1 MYTLNYNYDNQESLE
16 KWLEE
21 NKFAS
26 EDSCLVQYFCG
37 IPKEEKM
44 LEISSILIKKLPNAH
59 IIGSTTD
66 GEMMDSEV
74 HSNSI
79 IISVSIFKDTKIN
92 SIDIAYT
99 TNSYDMGYEI
109 AKKLDTVNAKAM
121 ILFTTGLAINGEKFL
136 DGVRDISKGN
146 YIISGGLAS
155 DNGEFIQTYVSHQ
168 NNVIAKGAVGI
179 VLSSDTL
186 KVKNNYKFGWKAV
199 GLPMRITKSKDN
211 MVYTVNNMPIIDI
224 YKKYF
229 GEYISTLLP
238 KIGVEIPLI
247 VKRNNKEVARA
258 PLNKYDDGSL
268 FFAGNLIEGE
278 EVRFGIGSVENIV
291 KESNKICSQ
300 FSKNSKPETVF
311 VYSCM
316 ARRRLLKTQ
325 ANIELQQIAK
335 RTTVSGFFTNGE
347 FFSDKD
353 RNYLM
358 NETITVLALSE
369 SAFEDT
375 EDENKEIT
383 EPLKSN
389 LDDNKMM
396 YALTHMTNVI
406 AQEWQERLDQE
417 IDKNKEQDKNNFQNN
432 KLIQMGEMIGMI
444 AHQWRQPLNAISAT
458 SINLSLL
465 SSMEMLEDEK
475 LQKDSE
481 FMQEQCQKM
490 SDTIDTFMNFVKPA
504 KESKTFKLVHTVDLI
519 MQIMGTQLANHNIK
533 VTVDTKDENISL
545 NGYEDLLEQVI
556 INILANARDAF
567 NKIGHIN
574 ADNVESDKFIIITV
588 QERDTIPVISIED
601 NAGGIPKEI
610 QEKIFNPYFTTK
622 EQGKGTGIGLYMSS
636 NIMKK
641 SFSGDLKYERTQN
654 GSKFILVCGK
664 LGGGG
669 EVAPYYR
676 FSGKK

>member
-1 MYTLNYNYDNQESLE
+1 MYTLKHKYENQQSLE
-16 KWLEE
+16 TWLEE
-21 NKFAS
+21 NEFAS
-26 EDSCLVQYFCG
+26 EDSCLVQFFCG
-37 IPKEEKM
+37 VPTEEKM
-44 LEISSILIKKLPNAH
+44 QEVSSVLTKKLPNAH

-66 GEMMDSEV
+66 GEMMGNEV
-74 HSNSI
+74 FLKSI
-79 IISVSIFKDTKIN
+79 IISVSVFQDTKIN

-109 AKKLDTVNAKAM
+109 AKKLDAVEIKAM

-136 DGVRDISKGN
+136 DGVYDISKGE
-146 YIISGGLAS
+146 YVVSGGLAS
-155 DNGEFIQTYVSHQ
+155 DNGEFTQTYVSHQ
-168 NNVIAKGAVGI
+168 DKVIAKGAVGI
-179 VLSSDTL
+179 VLSSKTL

-229 GEYISTLLP
+229 GEYISSKLP

-247 VKRNNKEVARA
+247 VKRHNKKIARA
-258 PLNKYDDGSL
+258 PLNRYDDGSL
-268 FFAGNLIEGE
+268 LFAGNLIEGE
-278 EVRFGIGSVENIV
+278 EVRFGIGSVEHIV
-291 KESNKICSQ
+291 KEADKICSE
-300 FSKNSKPETVF
+300 FHGNSKPETVF

-316 ARRRLLKTQ
+316 ARRRLLETQ
-325 ANIELQQIAK
+325 ANVELQQIAK
-335 RTTVSGFFTNGE
+335 KTTVSGFFTNGE

-358 NETITVLALSE
+358 NESMTVLALSE
-369 SAFEDT
+369 SEFEDNTSVVIDKEST
-375 EDENKEIT
+375 EIKLE
-383 EPLKSN
+383 
-389 LDDNKMM
+389 DNKLI

-417 IDKNKEQDKNNFQNN
+417 ICKNKEQDKNNFQNN

-533 VTVDTKDENISL
+533 VTVDAKDENISL
-545 NGYEDLLEQVI
+545 DGYEDLLEQVI

-567 NKIGHIN
+567 NKIGDIN
-574 ADNVESDKFIIITV
+574 SINIESDRFIKITV
-588 QERDTIPVISIED
+588 QERDSIPVISIED

-622 EQGKGTGIGLYMSS
+622 EQGKGTGIGLFMSMD
-636 NIMKK
+636 IMKK
-641 SFSGDLKYERTQN
+641 SFHGDLEYRLTEN
-654 GSKFILVCGK
+654 GSIFDIVC
-664 LGGGG
+664 GGG
-669 EVAPYYR
+669 ENIDNY
-676 FSGKK
+676 